1 MRAVREPVRR
11 AHRDLRGGTAI
22 ASVRRRHGRR
32 FGGDPRHDV
41 GFGRRDRFGCC
52 GKICASALASVGAAT
67 SAVTNRRSASTL
79 SSLGGMAWGSS
90 SRLLSRRRPPA
101 LGWRPVVAR
110 QARLTITIED
120 WPDPVPRFRSRPD
133 FRTRLAS
140 FAPTIGVRRRPIR
153 GRGRVAH
160 PFRACHPAIYTAMLM
175 PRGQF
180 SLDGRRLWVVRSNP
194 VRNLQVLQHLR
205 QLLAGRW
212 QEMIK
217 KGTPGEIHDFER
229 ESGQIAGV
237 KY

>member
-11 AHRDLRGGTAI
+11 APRDLRGGTAM

-140 FAPTIGVRRRPIR
+140 FAPHDRGSPTADPRP
-153 GRGRVAH
+153 
-160 PFRACHPAIYTAMLM
+160 
-175 PRGQF
+175 
-180 SLDGRRLWVVRSNP
+180 RS
-194 VRNLQVLQHLR
+194 
-205 QLLAGRW
+205 G
-212 QEMIK
+212 
-217 KGTPGEIHDFER
+217 GTPIPGVPPSHLYRNVNASGSVPAGWTPVMGGTIKSSAKSPSPPAPSPVVGR
-229 ESGQIAGV
+229 TMAESDQEGDPRRDP
-237 KY
+237 